1 MGVGVFGMLASMGM
15 LLYSLSVIKQDP
27 RLQKPEPMSQ
37 VAFRSLLRQGEIVDC
52 TVEGGR
58 LVGRRRGMRP
68 GSTSPFALN
77 GPVSATVIRELE
89 RAKVPVFRKDATVP
103 ATTPA
108 DTAPPRPAPRPATP
122 PTKAPGTAPTPPEA
136 GASPRG

>member
-15 LLYSLSVIKQDP
+15 LLYSLSVLKQDP

-52 TVEGGR
+52 TVDGGR

-68 GSTSPFALN
+68 GSTSPFALK
-77 GPVSATVIRELE
+77 GPVSAAVIREIE
-89 RAKVPVFRKDATVP
+89 RAKVPVFRSGSAPATPASKPVAPTPSKASSTPPTAP

-108 DTAPPRPAPRPATP
+108 SPAPA
-122 PTKAPGTAPTPPEA
+122 
-136 GASPRG
+136 RG